1 MNILL
6 IDNYDSF
13 TYNLAYVVKQTPHQL
28 AVRYN
33 NALIVQ
39 EVAAYDAI
47 LISPG
52 PGLPNAAGIVP
63 DIIAAY
69 AHSKPILGVC
79 LGHQAIAECFGA
91 SLYNLASVQHGVASP
106 MHVCARDYL
115 FRDIPQEF
123 LAGRYHSWGVANNN
137 LPECFRITAV
147 DNSGAIMA
155 LAHKEHNVRGV
166 QFHPESVLTEH
177 GTAIL
182 CNWLEYNNNLL
193 HNNTKEQQP

>member
-13 TYNLAYVVKQTPHQL
+13 TYNLAYAIRQTPHYL
-28 AVRYN
+28 AVCYN
-33 NALIVQ
+33 NRLTVE

-52 PGLPNAAGIVP
+52 PGLPREAGIVP
-63 DIIAAY
+63 EVIAAY
-69 AHSKPILGVC
+69 AHSKPMLGVC

-91 SLYNLASVQHGVASP
+91 VLHNLQHVQHGVASTTR
-106 MHVCARDYL
+106 VCYPDYL
-115 FRDIPQEF
+115 FDTLPQEF
-123 LAGRYHSWGVANNN
+123 TAGRYHSWAVESNT

-147 DNSGAIMA
+147 DDNGAIMA
-155 LAHKEHNVRGV
+155 LAHKYYNLRGV

-177 GTAIL
+177 GVAIL
-182 CNWLEYNNNLL
+182 RNWLEYN
-193 HNNTKEQQP
+193 HNFLYNKIKEKRS